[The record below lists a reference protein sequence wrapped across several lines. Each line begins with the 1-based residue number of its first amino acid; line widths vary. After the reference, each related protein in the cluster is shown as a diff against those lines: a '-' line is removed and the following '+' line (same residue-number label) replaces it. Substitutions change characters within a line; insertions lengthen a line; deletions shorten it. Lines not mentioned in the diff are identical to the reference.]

1 MVPWQRIAARKGKMR
16 FLGMLGLALPLLA
29 AAAGPASAQAVPPL
43 GQWASAKGNVLVV
56 NDDAT
61 CTYQTPQVRAQGSCS
76 WHGVGPAD
84 GILVIDN
91 PVTGQQALPHMDVS
105 IHWINRG
112 RITVLGEPFQRR

>member
-1 MVPWQRIAARKGKMR
+1 MR
-16 FLGMLGLALPLLA
+16 FPGMLGLALPLCA
-29 AAAGPASAQAVPPL
+29 AAAGTASAQAVPPL

-105 IHWINRG
+105 IHWINRE